1 MELDI
6 EEKIN
11 IIDQHKRNI
20 QYSKYNLEITLLTEN
35 AVSEPDNNI
44 IKSITDKIT
53 DLNNKIA
60 VLDKELASLK

>member
-11 IIDQHKRNI
+11 IIDQHKKNI

>member
-35 AVSEPDNNI
+35 AISEPDNNI